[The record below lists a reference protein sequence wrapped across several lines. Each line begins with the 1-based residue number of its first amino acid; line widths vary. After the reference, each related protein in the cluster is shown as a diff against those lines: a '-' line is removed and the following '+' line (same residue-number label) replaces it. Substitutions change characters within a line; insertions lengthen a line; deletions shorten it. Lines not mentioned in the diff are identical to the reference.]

1 MANVDN
7 GTASVG
13 STFLGQVVLKG
24 IRKLAEQAMERK
36 QGASAH
42 LRSLPLLL
50 LGFLLS
56 DGL

>member
-24 IRKLAEQAMERK
+24 IRKLAEHEPESK
-36 QGASAH
+36 PESNTSH
-42 LRSLPLLL
+42 DFCFD
-50 LGFLLS
+50 FLLKY
-56 DGL
+56 LP